1 MIKTKIHQPDYIIIA
16 NLAILIV
23 LGLFILTSSSYF
35 TACEKF
41 NNCYFYLKHQLL
53 NGLLPGLFIFWLLA
67 RFDYHHL
74 KKISLYLLIFSLIIL
89 ALVLVPGIG
98 FAKEGVSRW
107 IKIGGLNFQPSEFI
121 KLSFLI
127 YLAAWFSNHQDK
139 FKSIKEVFIPFI
151 LFLVIISV
159 LIIFQP
165 DIGTLLVIIVSAMI
179 VYFVAGAPWKHLGL
193 IIMGG
198 LISLVALIKIAPYR
212 FDRVMVFL
220 HPEADPQGIGYH
232 INQAILAIGSGGIF
246 GRGLGHSYQ
255 KINYL
260 PEVVGDSIFA
270 VMAEELGFIKM
281 LIVVGLYIY
290 LAIRIFRL
298 ANLNRDNFGRL
309 LTVGIGSWFIFQ
321 SLINMAAMLRLLPLT
336 GIPLPFISYGGTSF
350 CVFMAAFGILVN
362 ISKQTDGV
370 DIKEKIC

>member
-1 MIKTKIHQPDYIIIA
+1 MIKTKIHQPDYIIII

-23 LGLFILTSSSYF
+23 LGLIILTSSSYF
-35 TACEKF
+35 TACERF

-74 KKISLYLLIFSLIIL
+74 KKISFYLLIFSLVIL

-107 IKIGGLNFQPSEFI
+107 IKIGGFNFQPSEFI

-139 FKSIKEVFIPFI
+139 FKNIKEVFIPFV

-165 DIGTLLVIIVSAMI
+165 DIGTLLVIVISAMI
-179 VYFVAGAPWKHLGL
+179 VYFIAGAPWKHLGF

-198 LISLVALIKIAPYR
+198 LISLIALIKIAPYR

-270 VMAEELGFIKM
+270 VMAEELGFILM
-281 LIVVGLYIY
+281 IIVVGLYIY

-298 ANLNRDNFGRL
+298 ANLNHDNFGRL
-309 LTVGIGSWFIFQ
+309 LTIGIGSWFIFQ

-336 GIPLPFISYGGTSF
+336 GIPLPFVSYGGTSF

-362 ISKQTDGV
+362 ISKQT
-370 DIKEKIC
+370 EALTP